1 MIGRGLLKLDAHAR
15 THVHTHART
24 HVRTQARARAR
35 AHTHTMTKPPCTHLI
50 QGPESSDRQ
59 TAHPAPNGHER
70 LGQRLRS
77 SRSFQALL
85 KVWTNAFKGA
95 GGQRGRAAGN
105 PLHVLWENKA
115 ACTEGAFYR
124 GLCCGF
130 CMQVPSLFLFSSCFR
145 ILFMCRFCLAGVLSS
160 SFGHPPEDLF
170 FHPLP
175 LIPLFP
181 SAPLPVCPSLLL
193 KSTTT
198 RTQEPLFASVP
209 YPSSLS
215 LASVPYPFSF
225 SLASVPY
232 PFSLS
237 LASVPYPSSLSLAS
251 VPYPSSLSL
260 ASAPHPSSLSLASV
274 PYPSSLSPPPA
285 QGRRATMEDTWSL
298 FPADGLL
305 HDAALGGRWRL
316 YGLFDGHGGARCSTF
331 CQQTLLP
338 MVSELLTAG
347 QCVRERVCVCVRA
360 GVTRGFRC
368 PHQSRTTKS

>member
-35 AHTHTMTKPPCTHLI
+35 AHTHTMTTPPCTHLI

-215 LASVPYPFSF
+215 LAS
-225 SLASVPY
+225 
-232 PFSLS
+232 
-237 LASVPYPSSLSLAS
+237 
-251 VPYPSSLSL
+251 
-260 ASAPHPSSLSLASV
+260 APHPSSLSLASV